1 MRHPESDE
9 VAPLSDVSAP
19 GPGIGLAR
27 VSGARGV
34 LLCWVK
40 VEDGRAVVGITDF
53 AQDQLGDVVFVE
65 VPEAGAELGVGD
77 GLTTIESVKAV
88 SDVYSPLGGKIA
100 QVNEELG
107 DAPQLINE
115 DPYGK
120 GWIAVL
126 EIADAAELK
135 GLLTAE
141 EYKKFLS
148 EEA

>member
-1 MRHPESDE
+1 MKIPAE
-9 VAPLSDVSAP
+9 
-19 GPGIGLAR
+19 
-27 VSGARGV
+27 
-34 LLCWVK
+34 LLYSKDHEWVK

-148 EEA
+148 EEACSYGLELSASYRGG

>member
-1 MRHPESDE
+1 MKIPAE
-9 VAPLSDVSAP
+9 
-19 GPGIGLAR
+19 
-27 VSGARGV
+27 
-34 LLCWVK
+34 LLYSKDHEWVK

-88 SDVYSPLGGKIA
+88 SDVYSPLGGKIS

>member
-1 MRHPESDE
+1 MKIPAE
-9 VAPLSDVSAP
+9 
-19 GPGIGLAR
+19 
-27 VSGARGV
+27 
-34 LLCWVK
+34 LLYSKDHEWVK

-100 QVNEELG
+100 QTNEELG

>member
-1 MRHPESDE
+1 MKVPAE
-9 VAPLSDVSAP
+9 
-19 GPGIGLAR
+19 
-27 VSGARGV
+27 
-34 LLCWVK
+34 LLYSKDHEWVK
-40 VEDGRAVVGITDF
+40 VEDGKAVVGITDF

-126 EIADAAELK
+126 KIADDEELK

>member
-1 MRHPESDE
+1 MKIPAE
-9 VAPLSDVSAP
+9 
-19 GPGIGLAR
+19 
-27 VSGARGV
+27 
-34 LLCWVK
+34 LLYSKDHEWVK

>member
-1 MRHPESDE
+1 MKIPAE
-9 VAPLSDVSAP
+9 
-19 GPGIGLAR
+19 
-27 VSGARGV
+27 
-34 LLCWVK
+34 LLYSKDHEWVK
-40 VEDGRAVVGITDF
+40 VEDGQAVVGITDF

>member
-1 MRHPESDE
+1 MKIPAE
-9 VAPLSDVSAP
+9 
-19 GPGIGLAR
+19 
-27 VSGARGV
+27 
-34 LLCWVK
+34 LLYSKDHEWVK

-126 EIADAAELK
+126 EIADAAKLK

>member
-1 MRHPESDE
+1 MKIPAE
-9 VAPLSDVSAP
+9 
-19 GPGIGLAR
+19 
-27 VSGARGV
+27 
-34 LLCWVK
+34 LLYSKDHEWVK
-40 VEDGRAVVGITDF
+40 VEDGQAVVGITDF

-77 GLTTIESVKAV
+77 ELTTIESVKAV